1 METFD
6 SPIEERTGL
15 NVTSERGERLRNELR
30 AKNLNDVIARIFESD
45 RENIS
50 RDEKRRI
57 LTKFDPEFF
66 LHFLPEFGF
75 ANLDNFLV
83 LRGFVFEYLVR
94 QEIEG
99 DKQEKYL
106 GDFITNCLKNPQIF
120 GVDFARKNPDY
131 IRVTY
136 DERDQIIFIN
146 EVYEIKLGGLSTVGL
161 GKRGETQL
169 NSFGKNLGVAVGM
182 INRRITELQKKFKL
196 TKLPDNGIMPPDL
209 PRLKKIL
216 IFPQATKPFEHDRF
230 NQREAQYARRGW
242 ILQQATFSVEDV
254 DLLTAGLMN
263 EFEDDGRMG
272 QAKAFAHEFE
282 KNEKAWKERMF
293 GDRDKK

>member
-15 NVTSERGERLRNELR
+15 TVTSERGERLRNELR

-94 QEIEG
+94 QEI
-99 DKQEKYL
+99 
-106 GDFITNCLKNPQIF
+106 
-120 GVDFARKNPDY
+120 
-131 IRVTY
+131 
-136 DERDQIIFIN
+136 ERDQIIFIN

-293 GDRDKK
+293 GDRDK